1 MYSLKINANANR
13 FGATKES
20 ESSFLAEYL
29 SGFRVPCNN
38 VCLGISTGIVIC
50 RRFCQFSNESAQTSP
65 LERRPVRSRFER
77 KGGSTSWTGHAW
89 QIRTKRLV
97 GDQGALPKIERTSR
111 TLSLDGV
118 EVSLNLCRCNSHI
131 IAELPPLDLPLSG
144 ERYARNLLASAL
156 IETLGVAF
164 QRFLQAPFSFSI
176 QHGQR
181 TIMMR
186 CIRRWGSERRRY
198 ATCK

>member
-1 MYSLKINANANR
+1 MKLSLVGIGPKKKYPPILLLAFFSDKYDASLWMYCD
-13 FGATKES
+13 
-20 ESSFLAEYL
+20 
-29 SGFRVPCNN
+29 P
-38 VCLGISTGIVIC
+38 
-50 RRFCQFSNESAQTSP
+50 SAS
-65 LERRPVRSRFER
+65 ERRPVRSRFER
-77 KGGSTSWTGHAW
+77 KCGSTCWTGHAW

-111 TLSLDGV
+111 ALSLDGV
-118 EVSLNLCRCNSHI
+118 EVAVNLSRCHSQI

-156 IETLGVAF
+156 IETLGVVGVAF

-186 CIRRWGSERRRY
+186 CRRRRGSERRRY
-198 ATCK
+198 AATCK